1 MTTQQQQSSVD
12 HMPDGPWRFDAS
24 VTQVF
29 EDMLERSI
37 PQYGVMRA
45 AVEQVAAAYVQPG
58 TAILDLGCSKG
69 DALAGLVGRFG
80 NANAY
85 VGVEVSAPMVSAA
98 RERFAGLPHVDIQD
112 RDLRNGLPTLDPK
125 PSVVLSVLTLMFIP
139 INYRQRLFQEVYAML
154 PAGGA
159 LILVEK
165 CLGHGPLD
173 DLFVRLYHE
182 MKVAN
187 GYTQE
192 AIDRKALALEGVLV
206 PVTARWNEELLE
218 AAGFRTVDC
227 FWRWMNFAGWIAIK

>member
-1 MTTQQQQSSVD
+1 MTTQNSSID

-37 PQYGVMRA
+37 PQYGVMRD
-45 AVEQVAAAYVQPG
+45 AVEAIAAAYVQPG
-58 TAILDLGCSKG
+58 TAVLDLGCSKG

-80 NANAY
+80 DANTY
-85 VGVEVSAPMVSAA
+85 VGVEVSAPMVTAA
-98 RERFAGLPHVDIQD
+98 RERFAGLPFVEIQD
-112 RDLRNGLPTLDPK
+112 RDLRSGLPVLTSA
-125 PSVVLSVLTLMFIP
+125 PSVVLSVLTLMFVP
-139 INYRQRLFQEVYAML
+139 INYRQRLVQEVYTQL

-159 LILVEK
+159 FILVEK
-165 CLGHGPLD
+165 CLGHGSLD

-182 MKVAN
+182 MKASN

-227 FWRWMNFAGWIAIK
+227 FWRWMNFAGWVAIK